1 MKLIAAIPCK
11 IEYNIKIDM
20 YCRLTISEDQLS
32 SLAQIVEDF
41 NHLRADGSQ

>member
-20 YCRLTISEDQLS
+20 YCRLTISEDQLR
-32 SLAQIVEDF
+32 SLVQIIEDF
-41 NHLRADGSQ
+41 DHFRADGSQ